1 MPKLNKCLLS
11 SNRRV
16 PSNYLHF
23 TRTRLLLCEVLIKY
37 SFQYFE
43 RSQALEILSQTANI
57 LSIKVKRVAAKEMQ
71 IARSCY
77 ILLDLSYVQQP
88 YFKLKPEIIE
98 FLVIL
103 TRENA

>member
-43 RSQALEILSQTANI
+43 RSQALEISQTANI
-57 LSIKVKRVAAKEMQ
+57 LSIKVKRVAAKEIQ

-77 ILLDLSYVQQP
+77 ILLDLSYLQQP

>member
-1 MPKLNKCLLS
+1 
-11 SNRRV
+11 
-16 PSNYLHF
+16 
-23 TRTRLLLCEVLIKY
+23 
-37 SFQYFE
+37 
-43 RSQALEILSQTANI
+43 
-57 LSIKVKRVAAKEMQ
+57 MQ

-103 TRENA
+103 TRENAWDFGCNICMKNLGNIGVK